1 MQLKKKLMTDQEQKR
16 LDTMNAVLVKMEDIK
31 NTQKSLI
38 EKIGVVEVQLF
49 DIQSKDLDKELDNV
63 MVRASDT
70 LKIIKQATEAFE
82 MKRNRLENEA

>member
-1 MQLKKKLMTDQEQKR
+1 MTDQEQKR
-16 LDTMNAVLVKMEDIK
+16 LDTMNSVLVKMEDIK

-49 DIQSKDLDKELDNV
+49 DIQSKDLDKELENV

>member
-1 MQLKKKLMTDQEQKR
+1 MTDQEQKR

-49 DIQSKDLDKELDNV
+49 DIQSKDLDKELENV

>member
-1 MQLKKKLMTDQEQKR
+1 MTDKEQKR

-31 NTQKSLI
+31 NSQQSLI

-49 DIQSKDLDKELDNV
+49 DIQSKDLDKELEKV

-70 LKIIKQATEAFE
+70 LNIIKQATEAFE

>member
-1 MQLKKKLMTDQEQKR
+1 MTDQEQKR
-16 LDTMNAVLVKMEDIK
+16 LNTMNAVLVKMEDIK

-49 DIQSKDLDKELDNV
+49 DIQSKDLDKELEKV
-63 MVRASDT
+63 MIRASDT
-70 LKIIKQATEAFE
+70 LNIIKQATEAFE

>member
-1 MQLKKKLMTDQEQKR
+1 MTDQEQKR

-38 EKIGVVEVQLF
+38 EKIGIVEVQLF
-49 DIQSKDLDKELDNV
+49 DIQSKDLDKELENV

>member
-1 MQLKKKLMTDQEQKR
+1 
-16 LDTMNAVLVKMEDIK
+16 MEDIK

-49 DIQSKDLDKELDNV
+49 DIQSKDLDKELEKV

-70 LKIIKQATEAFE
+70 LNIIKQATEAFE

>member
-1 MQLKKKLMTDQEQKR
+1 MTDQEQKR
-16 LDTMNAVLVKMEDIK
+16 LDTMNAVLIKMEDIK

-49 DIQSKDLDKELDNV
+49 DIQSKDLDKELEKV

-70 LKIIKQATEAFE
+70 LNIIKQASEAFE

>member
-1 MQLKKKLMTDQEQKR
+1 MTDQEQKR

-38 EKIGVVEVQLF
+38 EKIGMVEVQLF
-49 DIQSKDLDKELDNV
+49 DIQSKDLDKELENV

>member
-1 MQLKKKLMTDQEQKR
+1 MTDQEQKR
-16 LDTMNAVLVKMEDIK
+16 LDTMNSVLVKMEDIK

-49 DIQSKDLDKELDNV
+49 DIQSKDLDKELENV

-70 LKIIKQATEAFE
+70 LNIIKQATEAFE

>member
-1 MQLKKKLMTDQEQKR
+1 MTDQEQKR
-16 LDTMNAVLVKMEDIK
+16 LDTMNSVLVKMEDIK

-38 EKIGVVEVQLF
+38 EKIGLVEVQLF
-49 DIQSKDLDKELDNV
+49 DIQSKDLDKELEKV

-70 LKIIKQATEAFE
+70 LNIIKQATEAFE

>member
-1 MQLKKKLMTDQEQKR
+1 MTDQEQKR
-16 LDTMNAVLVKMEDIK
+16 LNTMNAVLIKMEDIK

-49 DIQSKDLDKELDNV
+49 DIQSKDLDKELEKV

-70 LKIIKQATEAFE
+70 LNIIKQASEAFE

>member
-1 MQLKKKLMTDQEQKR
+1 MTDQEQKR

-38 EKIGVVEVQLF
+38 EKIGMVEVQLF
-49 DIQSKDLDKELDNV
+49 DIQSKDLDKELENV

-70 LKIIKQATEAFE
+70 LNIIKQATEAFE

>member
-1 MQLKKKLMTDQEQKR
+1 MTDQEQKR
-16 LDTMNAVLVKMEDIK
+16 LNTMNAVLVKMEDIK
-31 NTQKSLI
+31 NSQKSLI
-38 EKIGVVEVQLF
+38 EKIGIVEVQLF
-49 DIQSKDLDKELDNV
+49 DIQSKDLDKELEKV

>member
-1 MQLKKKLMTDQEQKR
+1 MTDQEQKR

-49 DIQSKDLDKELDNV
+49 DIQSKDLDKELEKV
-63 MVRASDT
+63 MIRASDT
-70 LKIIKQATEAFE
+70 LNIIKQATEAFE

>member
-1 MQLKKKLMTDQEQKR
+1 MTDQEQKR
-16 LDTMNAVLVKMEDIK
+16 LDTMNSVLVKMEDIK

-49 DIQSKDLDKELDNV
+49 DIQSKDLDKELEKV

-70 LKIIKQATEAFE
+70 LNIIKQATEAFE

>member
-1 MQLKKKLMTDQEQKR
+1 MTDQEQKR
-16 LDTMNAVLVKMEDIK
+16 LDTMNSVLVKMEDIK

-38 EKIGVVEVQLF
+38 EKIGMVEVQLF
-49 DIQSKDLDKELDNV
+49 DIQSKDLDKELENV

>member
-1 MQLKKKLMTDQEQKR
+1 MTDQEQKR

-38 EKIGVVEVQLF
+38 EKIGVVEVQLL
-49 DIQSKDLDKELDNV
+49 DIQSKDLDKELENV

>member
-1 MQLKKKLMTDQEQKR
+1 MTDKDQKR
-16 LDTMNAVLVKMEDIK
+16 LDTMNAVLVKMEDIH

-49 DIQSKDLDKELDNV
+49 DIQSKDLDKELENV

-70 LKIIKQATEAFE
+70 LNIIKQATEAFE
-82 MKRNRLENEA
+82 MKRNRLENES

>member
-1 MQLKKKLMTDQEQKR
+1 MTDQEQKR
-16 LDTMNAVLVKMEDIK
+16 LDTMNAVLIKMEDIK

-49 DIQSKDLDKELDNV
+49 DIQSKDLDKELEKV

-70 LKIIKQATEAFE
+70 LTIIKQASEAFE

>member
-1 MQLKKKLMTDQEQKR
+1 MTDQEQKR

-49 DIQSKDLDKELDNV
+49 DIQSKDLDKELEKV

-70 LKIIKQATEAFE
+70 LNIIKQASEAFE

>member
-1 MQLKKKLMTDQEQKR
+1 MTDQEQKR

-49 DIQSKDLDKELDNV
+49 DIQSKDLDKELENV

-70 LKIIKQATEAFE
+70 LNIIKQATEAFE

>member
-1 MQLKKKLMTDQEQKR
+1 MTDKEQKR

-31 NTQKSLI
+31 NSQQSLI

-49 DIQSKDLDKELDNV
+49 DIQSKDLDKELEKV

>member
-1 MQLKKKLMTDQEQKR
+1 MTDQEQKR
-16 LDTMNAVLVKMEDIK
+16 LDTMNSVLVKMEDIK
-31 NTQKSLI
+31 NTQKSLV

-49 DIQSKDLDKELDNV
+49 DIQSKDLDKELENV

>member
-1 MQLKKKLMTDQEQKR
+1 MTDQEQKR

-49 DIQSKDLDKELDNV
+49 DIQSKDLDKELENV
-63 MVRASDT
+63 MIRASDT